1 MPNWFS
7 KIFTRSAFDNPNN
20 SLSEVVRALSGETG
34 GVSVSADTALSLSA
48 FYACIKIL
56 SEDIASMPLSVMR
69 REGDRVERA
78 ENHPLHDLIAHN
90 PSNLYSSFD
99 LRSAMM
105 AHANIRGNSY
115 AYLRT
120 SPIDGTINEIELLPD
135 PEHMSVE
142 TVSRSNGARDL
153 VYIYRPGGED
163 SKRVFQSDE
172 ILHIKNITTNGVLG
186 LSTIATL
193 RQTLGEAVSTLK
205 YGNDFYK
212 NGARLTGVIEVPQK
226 LDSDAIKNMRRSWSE
241 LHEGPNAK
249 TGTAVLEQGAK
260 YRSISLSPVDADF
273 LQNRKF
279 GVEEIARI
287 FRIPLHLLQHLDRAT
302 NNNIEQQSI
311 DYVVN
316 TLRPWIKRHEQEY
329 NRKLFTS
336 RERQQGY
343 FVRFNMEGLLRGD
356 SKARSE
362 YYSKM
367 FNIGALSQNE
377 IRNLEKMNPI
387 EGGDTHYTPV
397 NLVDDEGRVTQNTDT
412 DEE

>member
-1 MPNWFS
+1 MPNWFTN
-7 KIFTRSAFDNPNN
+7 ILTRSAFDNPKN
-20 SLSEVVRALSGETG
+20 SLSEVVRALSGDMDST
-34 GVSVSADTALSLSA
+34 SVSADSSMSLSA
-48 FYACIKIL
+48 FYACVKIL

-69 REGDRVERA
+69 RVGDRIERA
-78 ENHPLHDLIAHN
+78 DDHPVHELIAHS
-90 PSNLYSSFD
+90 PSKLYSSFD
-99 LRSAMM
+99 FRSAMM
-105 AHANIRGNSY
+105 AHANIRGNGY
-115 AYLRT
+115 AYIRT
-120 SPIDGTINEIELLPD
+120 RPTDGRIVEFEILEH
-135 PEHMSVE
+135 PESVSIE
-142 TVSRSNGARDL
+142 TVSRTDGSRDL
-153 VYIYRPGGED
+153 IYIYRPAGKD
-163 SKRVFQSDE
+163 SKRVFNSDE
-172 ILHIKNITTNGVLG
+172 IIHIKNITTDGVVG
-186 LSTIATL
+186 LSTVATL
-193 RQTLGEAVSTLK
+193 RKTLGEAINTLK
-205 YGNDFYK
+205 YGNDFYR

-226 LDSDAIKNMRRSWSE
+226 LDTDALKNLRQSWSD
-241 LHEGPNAK
+241 LHEGPKAK
-249 TGTAVLEQGAK
+249 TGTAILEQGSTYK
-260 YRSISLSPVDADF
+260 PISLSPVDADF

-329 NRKLFTS
+329 NRKLFTQGDK
-336 RERQQGY
+336 ERGY

-356 SKARSE
+356 SKSRSE

-367 FNIGALSQNE
+367 FNIGAMSQNE

-397 NLVDDEGRVTQNTDT
+397 NLVDDEGRVTQNTNT